1 VQENDAKRA
10 GFSRYKYPQRKRKKI
25 TLTPLY
31 IFSYNLSR
39 SSGLANHYINMWK
52 LATEENL
59 GQMHFSNLSQV

>member
-1 VQENDAKRA
+1 MMPSGQASLDTNIHKEK
-10 GFSRYKYPQRKRKKI
+10 GKK

>member
-1 VQENDAKRA
+1 MMPSGQASLDTNIHKEK
-10 GFSRYKYPQRKRKKI
+10 GKKI